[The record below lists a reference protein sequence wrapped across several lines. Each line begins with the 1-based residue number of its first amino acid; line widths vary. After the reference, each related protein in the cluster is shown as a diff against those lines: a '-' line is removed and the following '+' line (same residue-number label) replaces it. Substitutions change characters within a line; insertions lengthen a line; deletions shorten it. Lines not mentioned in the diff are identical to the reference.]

1 MAIIGNQTGPQS
13 IGSSRDSSNGG
24 PPSEVVRLG
33 TAKGNWFRRVGWS
46 HLVGV
51 LALAFSLFPILFV
64 ISAALN
70 PVGTLSSS
78 QLFPTDVGLDNFSA
92 ILAGSFPRWF
102 LNTLVIGILSAALS
116 MFVSACAAFAFSRFR
131 FRGRRPGL
139 LAVLLIQLFPQFLA
153 IVALYLVF
161 TRITELWPPIG
172 LNSIWGLLLLYLGG
186 ALGVNTWLMKGFF
199 DTIPKDLD
207 ESAKVDGATHAQVF
221 FGIILPLVR
230 PILAVTGLLGFITAV
245 NEFLIASVFLT
256 DDSVK
261 TAAVGLYGLV
271 ADEQTRNSQFGLF
284 AAGAVLLAVPTVA
297 LFQFLQRYIVGGLT
311 AGAVKG

>member
-1 MAIIGNQTGPQS
+1 MATSTVDTAAPVQL
-13 IGSSRDSSNGG
+13 GS
-24 PPSEVVRLG
+24 
-33 TAKGNWFRRVGWS
+33 AHGNWFRRVGWR

-70 PVGTLSSS
+70 PAGTLSSS
-78 QLFPTDVGLDNFSA
+78 DLIPTGAGLDNFDKLFSDTDFA
-92 ILAGSFPRWF
+92 RWF
-102 LNTLVIGILSAALS
+102 LNSMIIGILSAALS
-116 MFVSACAAFAFSRFR
+116 MFISACAAYAFSRYR

-139 LAVLLIQLFPQFLA
+139 LGILLVQMFPQFLA
-153 IVALYLVF
+153 IVALYLMF
-161 TRITELWPPIG
+161 STISDIWPSIG
-172 LNSIWGLLLLYLGG
+172 FNSRWGLLLLYLGG

-207 ESAKVDGATHAQVF
+207 ESAKVDGATHTQIF
-221 FGIILPLVR
+221 FGIILPLVA
-230 PILAVTGLLGFITAV
+230 PILAVTGLLGFIGTV

-256 DDSVK
+256 DDGSK

-271 ADEQTRNSQFGLF
+271 SAERNNNFGVF
-284 AAGAVLLAVPTVA
+284 AAGSLILAVPTVL